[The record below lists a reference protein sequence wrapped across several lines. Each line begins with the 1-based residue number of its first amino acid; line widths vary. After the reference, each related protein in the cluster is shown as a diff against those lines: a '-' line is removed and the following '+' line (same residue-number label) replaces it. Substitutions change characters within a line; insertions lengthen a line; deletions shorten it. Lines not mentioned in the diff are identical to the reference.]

1 MSYRII
7 ISRAR
12 ASAPGLFKPLAVLPP
27 AYQSIR
33 TYISGGPQVD
43 PSKQKIKVWPFIFIF
58 FGGTGLYV
66 LMVKAKA
73 NAESPKPRNQQR
85 R

>member
-1 MSYRII
+1 MSCRTLT
-7 ISRAR
+7 SRAQ
-12 ASAPGLFKPLAVLPP
+12 ASTPSLFKSLAILPP

-33 TYISGGPQVD
+33 HYVSGGPQVD
-43 PSKQKIKVWPFIFIF
+43 PSKQRIKVWPFIFIF

-66 LMVKAKA
+66 LMVRAKA